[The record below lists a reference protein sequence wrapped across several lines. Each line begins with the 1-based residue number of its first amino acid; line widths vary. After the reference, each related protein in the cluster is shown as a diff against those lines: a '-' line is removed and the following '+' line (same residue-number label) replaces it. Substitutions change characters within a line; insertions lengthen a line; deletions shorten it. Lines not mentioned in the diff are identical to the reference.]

1 MLKRLPRP
9 ATLLVTALLPASLTL
24 AACGSSDEELKGF
37 DAVSVSGDV
46 GEAPKIDWK
55 GTLAPGDATSKVIA
69 KGDGDEVAKDDVVLL
84 NFTIANGYT
93 HKVNYSTYVDDGH
106 DYNVGSLVKVGAK
119 AEPQSVADLLTQS
132 LVSEIKPGTTVGTRI
147 AVTVGSDKLL
157 KDYIGNSTVQQAMAS
172 MDIGNEDGL
181 LIVADV
187 AALAG
192 PAGTAQK
199 APAWAPKIVEK
210 DGVPASLDFKG
221 APAPSGDLEVATLVK
236 GTGPV
241 VKSGQKILASYLGQI
256 PKGKKP
262 FDESYSDGRG
272 LEAVVGGDAAS
283 VVKGWSQG
291 LVGLPVGS
299 RVLLQIPP
307 KLATATR
314 RRART
319 SRRTPRS
326 TSWSTSSTSRTSSR
340 PRSRPRPP
348 RRPAR
353 RRARPPGLPRARRPP
368 PPRSSGHRAE
378 SEPCPHPRASGC

>member
-9 ATLLVTALLPASLTL
+9 ATLLVTAMLPASLAL
-24 AACGSSDEELKGF
+24 AACGSNDEELEGF
-37 DAVSVSGDV
+37 DAVSVTGDV
-46 GEAPKIDWK
+46 GEAPEIDWK
-55 GTLAPGDATSKVIA
+55 GTLAAGDAESKVISE
-69 KGDGDEVAKDDVVLL
+69 GDGDAIAKDDVVLL

-93 HKVNYSTYVDDGH
+93 HKISYTTYLDEEKH
-106 DYNVGSLVKVGAK
+106 DYNVGSLVKIGAK
-119 AEPQSVADLLTQS
+119 SEPQSVADLLTQS
-132 LVSEIKPGTTVGTRI
+132 LVAELEPGTKVGSRI

-157 KDYIGNSTVQQAMAS
+157 EDYIGNSTVQQAMAS

-187 AALAG
+187 TALAA
-192 PAGTAQK
+192 PAGAAQK

-210 DGVPASLDFKG
+210 DGVPASLDFAG
-221 APAPSGDLEVATLVK
+221 APAPTGDLEVATLVK
-236 GTGPV
+236 GDGPV

-262 FDESYSDGRG
+262 FDESYSAGRG

-307 KLATATR
+307 KLGYGNKAQGKDIPANSTLYFIVDILDVADVEP
-314 RRART
+314 APKPAE
-319 SRRTPRS
+319 TP
-326 TSWSTSSTSRTSSR
+326 
-340 PRSRPRPP
+340 
-348 RRPAR
+348 
-353 RRARPPGLPRARRPP
+353 
-368 PPRSSGHRAE
+368 SG
-378 SEPCPHPRASGC
+378 SASGSPSGSASGSPSGSASGSPSATPSE

>member
-9 ATLLVTALLPASLTL
+9 ATLLVTALLPASLAL
-24 AACGSSDEELKGF
+24 AACGNNDEELKGF
-37 DAVSVSGDV
+37 DAVSISGDV
-46 GEAPKIDWK
+46 GEAPEIDWK
-55 GTLAPGDATSKVIA
+55 GTLAPGDAESKVISE
-69 KGDGDEVAKDDVVLL
+69 GDGDAIAKDDVVLL
-84 NFTIANGYT
+84 NFTIANGFT
-93 HKVNYSTYVDDGH
+93 HKVNYTTYLDEEEH
-106 DYNVGSLVKVGAK
+106 DYNVGSLIKVGAK

-132 LVSEIKPGTTVGTRI
+132 LVSEVKAGTKVGTRI

-187 AALAG
+187 TAIAG
-192 PAGTAQK
+192 PAGATQK

-221 APAPSGDLEVATLVK
+221 APAPTGDLEVATLVK
-236 GTGPV
+236 GDGPV

-262 FDESYSDGRG
+262 FDESYSTGRG

-307 KLATATR
+307 KLGYGNKAQGEDIPAN
-314 RRART
+314 
-319 SRRTPRS
+319 S
-326 TSWSTSSTSRTSSR
+326 TLYFVVDILDVADVEPAPEPTESASPSGSPSGSPSST
-340 PRSRPRPP
+340 P
-348 RRPAR
+348 
-353 RRARPPGLPRARRPP
+353 
-368 PPRSSGHRAE
+368 
-378 SEPCPHPRASGC
+378 SE

>member
-9 ATLLVTALLPASLTL
+9 ATLLVTAMLPASLAL
-24 AACGSSDEELKGF
+24 AACGSNDEELEGF
-37 DAVSVSGDV
+37 DAVSVTGDV
-46 GEAPKIDWK
+46 GEAPEIDWK
-55 GTLAPGDATSKVIA
+55 GTLAAGDAESKVISE
-69 KGDGDEVAKDDVVLL
+69 GDGDAIAKDDVVLL

-93 HKVNYSTYVDDGH
+93 HKISYTTYLDEEKH
-106 DYNVGSLVKVGAK
+106 DYNVGSLVKIGAK
-119 AEPQSVADLLTQS
+119 SEPQSVADLLTQS
-132 LVSEIKPGTTVGTRI
+132 LVAELEPGTKVGSRI

-157 KDYIGNSTVQQAMAS
+157 EDYIGNSTVQQAMAS

-187 AALAG
+187 TALAA
-192 PAGTAQK
+192 PAGAAQK

-210 DGVPASLDFKG
+210 DGVPASLDFAG
-221 APAPSGDLEVATLVK
+221 APAPTGDLEVATLVK
-236 GTGPV
+236 GDGPV

-262 FDESYSDGRG
+262 FDESYSAGRG

-307 KLATATR
+307 KLGYGNKAQGEDIPANSTLYFIVDILDVADVEP
-314 RRART
+314 APKPAE
-319 SRRTPRS
+319 TP
-326 TSWSTSSTSRTSSR
+326 
-340 PRSRPRPP
+340 
-348 RRPAR
+348 
-353 RRARPPGLPRARRPP
+353 
-368 PPRSSGHRAE
+368 SG
-378 SEPCPHPRASGC
+378 SASGSPSGSASGSPSGSASGSPSATPSE

>member
-9 ATLLVTALLPASLTL
+9 ATLLVTALLPASLAL
-24 AACGSSDEELKGF
+24 AACGSDDKELEGF
-37 DAVSVSGDV
+37 DAVSITGDA
-46 GEAPKIDWK
+46 GDAPEIDWK
-55 GTLAPGDATSKVIA
+55 GTLAAGDAETKVITE
-69 KGDGDEVAKDDVVLL
+69 GDGDEVAKDDVVLV

-93 HKVNYSTYVDDGH
+93 HKINYTTYLDEEKH

-119 AEPQSVADLLTQS
+119 AEPQSVADVLTQP
-132 LVSEIKPGTTVGTRI
+132 LASEIKAGTKVGTRI
-147 AVTVGSDKLL
+147 AVTIGSDKLL
-157 KDYIGNSTVQQAMAS
+157 EDYLGNSTVQQAMAS

-187 AALAG
+187 TALAG
-192 PAGTAQK
+192 PVGASQA

-210 DGVPASLDFKG
+210 DGLPTSLDFKG
-221 APAPSGDLEVATLVK
+221 APAPTGDLEVATLVK

-262 FDESYSDGRG
+262 FDESYSTARG

-307 KLATATR
+307 KLGYGNKAQGEDIPANSTLYFIVDILDVADVEPAPEPTETA
-314 RRART
+314 
-319 SRRTPRS
+319 SP
-326 TSWSTSSTSRTSSR
+326 
-340 PRSRPRPP
+340 
-348 RRPAR
+348 
-353 RRARPPGLPRARRPP
+353 
-368 PPRSSGHRAE
+368 SG
-378 SEPCPHPRASGC
+378 SASGSPSGSASGSPSGSASGSPSATPSE